1 MPCNLV
7 CRAFFYAVLLIENN
21 IGLIRK
27 NIAQIKEF
35 LNKLVSQ
42 FVDKLKA
49 IQSIDIHEQ
58 GNALAKDL
66 EDWRGTEEQVD
77 DILVIGIQF

>member
-1 MPCNLV
+1 
-7 CRAFFYAVLLIENN
+7 
-21 IGLIRK
+21 
-27 NIAQIKEF
+27 

-42 FVDKLKA
+42 LVDKLKA
-49 IQSIDIHEQ
+49 IQSIDMLEQ

-77 DILVIGIQF
+77 DSLVIGIQF